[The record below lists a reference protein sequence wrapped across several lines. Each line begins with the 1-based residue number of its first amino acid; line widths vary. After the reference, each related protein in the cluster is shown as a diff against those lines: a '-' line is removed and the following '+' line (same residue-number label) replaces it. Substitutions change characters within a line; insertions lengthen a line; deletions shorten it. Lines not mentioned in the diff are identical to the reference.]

1 MTHSSIFRPLFL
13 FAVALLV
20 FSCSTDSEPPEEVI
34 PPAPQELRYFW
45 FFSIDIEN
53 DIELER
59 LDATFPSQ
67 GGAFLEFRS
76 ALSGYPETERMAS
89 MERRNRPTA
98 MNYRPAG
105 NLNLSY
111 GEALEL
117 MRAIQVKE
125 PFTGDNGENELIL
138 HLPMNGFERALLN
151 LAVMDEGATRAIR
164 FDYSIS
170 AGSPQWVTSG
180 LQPDQITQTLVNGE
194 YLPVEL
200 DLSSIT
206 GVNNNPDFKVRIRF
220 TPVESGR
227 NEGDRVTLNN
237 ISLDAAP
244 VR

>member
-1 MTHSSIFRPLFL
+1 MMDRFL
-13 FAVALLV
+13 FFIILALIPAIF

-45 FFSIDIEN
+45 FFSIDIAN

-67 GGAFLEFRS
+67 AGAFLEFKS
-76 ALSGYPETERMAS
+76 ALSGYPETERIAS

-98 MNYRPAG
+98 INYRPSG
-105 NLNLSY
+105 NLNLVY
-111 GEALEL
+111 AEALEL
-117 MRAIQVKE
+117 MRAVQVKE
-125 PFTGDNGENELIL
+125 PFNGDNGENELIL
-138 HLPMNGFERALLN
+138 HLPMNGFERALLSM
-151 LAVMDEGATRAIR
+151 AVMDEGAVRAIR
-164 FDYSIS
+164 FDYTIA
-170 AGSPQWVTSG
+170 AGASQWTTSG

-194 YLPVEL
+194 YLPIEL
-200 DLSSIT
+200 DLSAIA

-220 TPVESGR
+220 TPLENGR
-227 NEGDRVTLNN
+227 NEGDRVTFNN